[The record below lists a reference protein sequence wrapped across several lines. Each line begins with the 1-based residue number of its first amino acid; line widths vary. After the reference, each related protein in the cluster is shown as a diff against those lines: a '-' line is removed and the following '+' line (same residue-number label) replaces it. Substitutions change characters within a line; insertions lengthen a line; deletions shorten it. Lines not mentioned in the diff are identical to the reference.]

1 MAGAQVAAGGSHS
14 KGKKKGKK
22 KKTRRIGVRIDM
34 TPLVDVAF
42 LLLTFFMLTTVLRKQ
57 QTLEINLPPADAKV
71 EVAESNLITVYVDEN
86 NKTYWNPV
94 KEKPKPIEFDK
105 LIEFFERQVTQNPK
119 IIVLVKLDRK
129 SKFQYMIDIID
140 DLNIAKLTRFSFA
153 PMNEN
158 DKKFLETN
166 IKKES

>member
-1 MAGAQVAAGGSHS
+1 MADVQTGGGSQS
-14 KGKKKGKK
+14 KGKKKHKK
-22 KKTRRIGVRIDM
+22 RSKNRPGIRMDM
-34 TPLVDVAF
+34 TPMVDVAF

-94 KEKPKPIEFDK
+94 KEKPKPLEFNR
-105 LIEFFERQVTQNPK
+105 LIEFFEKQVAQNPK
-119 IIVLVKLDRK
+119 IIVLIKLDRK

-140 DLNIAKLTRFSFA
+140 DLNLAKLTRFSIA
-153 PMNEN
+153 PMNDN
-158 DKKFLETN
+158 DKKFLENN
-166 IKKES
+166 I